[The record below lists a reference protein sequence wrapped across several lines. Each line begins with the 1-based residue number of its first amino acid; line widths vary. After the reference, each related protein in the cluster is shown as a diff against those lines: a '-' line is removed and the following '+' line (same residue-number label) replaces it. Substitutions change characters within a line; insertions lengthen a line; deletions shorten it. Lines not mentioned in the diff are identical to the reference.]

1 MYKVFSQILLS
12 FFAVSAMT
20 TQKPPQGSC
29 NVIDEIVA
37 EVYNDPYFQRPE
49 NRRQRDDLV
58 RRIISND
65 DICDDYAA

>member
-1 MYKVFSQILLS
+1 MFKVFSPILLS

-37 EVYNDPYFQRPE
+37 EIYNDPYFQKPE
-49 NRRQRDDLV
+49 NRRNRDDLV
-58 RRIISND
+58 RRILNNED
-65 DICDDYAA
+65 MCDHYAA

>member
-1 MYKVFSQILLS
+1 MFKVFSPILLS

-37 EVYNDPYFQRPE
+37 EIYNDPYFQKPE
-49 NRRQRDDLV
+49 NRRNRDDLV
-58 RRIISND
+58 RRILNNE
-65 DICDDYAA
+65 DICDHYAA